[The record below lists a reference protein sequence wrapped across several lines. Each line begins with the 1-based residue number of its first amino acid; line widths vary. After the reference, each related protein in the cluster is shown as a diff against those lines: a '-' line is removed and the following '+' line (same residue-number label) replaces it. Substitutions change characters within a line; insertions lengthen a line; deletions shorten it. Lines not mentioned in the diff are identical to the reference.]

1 MDSIDIEYHF
11 RMTDGGSEDIT
22 VRLHPRTLELLQVT
36 DSPPRWAELD
46 FHQCPNCTLD
56 SDRHPFCPLCLA
68 IREIVDD
75 FSHVLSYDR
84 LHLKVV
90 TGDRIVSQKTSAQQA
105 LSSLMGLLIATSGCP
120 RTRFFKPMARFH
132 LPLASRDET
141 VYRAVSTYL
150 LAQYYIDETAKEPD
164 FRLEGLKE
172 IYQNVQ
178 IVNEHVVRRLRSVSR
193 EDSPVNAM
201 VILDTYA
208 QTVPMVIG
216 ESLENLRH
224 LFSAYTARG
233 SDHTS
238 SEKM

>member
-1 MDSIDIEYHF
+1 
-11 RMTDGGSEDIT
+11 MTDGRSEDIT
-22 VRLHPRTLELLQVT
+22 VRLHPRTLDLLHVT

-46 FHQCPNCTLD
+46 FNKCPNCTLD
-56 SDRHPFCPLCLA
+56 SARHPYCPLCLA

-84 LHLKVV
+84 LHLKVI
-90 TGDRIVSQKTSAQQA
+90 TDDRIVSQRTSAQQA

-120 RTRFFKPMARFH
+120 RTSFFKPMARFH

-150 LAQYYIDETAKEPD
+150 LAQYYIEENGQKAD
-164 FRLEGLKE
+164 FHLKGLKE

-178 IVNEHVVRRLRSVSR
+178 VVNEHVVRRLRSVSE
-193 EDSPVNAM
+193 EDSPVNAI

-224 LFSAYTARG
+224 MFSVYTHHDPG
-233 SDHTS
+233 SRS
-238 SEKM
+238 I